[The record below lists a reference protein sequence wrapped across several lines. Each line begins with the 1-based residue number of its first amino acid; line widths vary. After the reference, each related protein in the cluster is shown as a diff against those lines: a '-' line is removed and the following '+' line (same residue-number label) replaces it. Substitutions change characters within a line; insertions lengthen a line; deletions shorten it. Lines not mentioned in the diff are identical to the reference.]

1 MIGTKKTFS
10 WLVGLKRGSVSAF
23 LLVLVQDILKKR
35 TEEVKL
41 RNPQGIPTTSCLFLE
56 TKNPD
61 IFPCAPILHV
71 LAAPPSGKVCR
82 LQTRHPR
89 LREYIASAG
98 LEVPGTEGG
107 VELLADDD

>member
-1 MIGTKKTFS
+1 MVG
-10 WLVGLKRGSVSAF
+10 WLAKRGSASAF
-23 LLVLVQDILKKR
+23 LLVFVQDILKKR

-41 RNPQGIPTTSCLFLE
+41 RNPQGVPTTNCLFLS

-61 IFPCAPILHV
+61 IFPSAPILHV